1 MVVYQLILIK
11 TVTVLKTVTEFKRF
25 MWARVFLNRYRS
37 EPLLKKTHEKTKVK
51 AMQIAK
57 GSTKKN
63 GARERE
69 RERRVV
75 PLGVFSTDAWKGF
88 SAWERWK
95 RLNVEQGRPR
105 MRNCWGH
112 VWMAPRWGRYQ
123 KEAIVHHRQDL
134 GETVPW
140 NKEGLLISRGLN
152 SEGEVC
158 LFIWA
163 AASSGNKWKKRI
175 VSLFSI
181 WRYNSLSL

>member
-69 RERRVV
+69 REREREEGCTFG
-75 PLGVFSTDAWKGF
+75 GVFNGRLERFLCLRKVKAAKRWARSSTHEK
-88 SAWERWK
+88 
-95 RLNVEQGRPR
+95 LLRPCLDGTSLR
-105 MRNCWGH
+105 
-112 VWMAPRWGRYQ
+112 
-123 KEAIVHHRQDL
+123 KI
-134 GETVPW
+134 
-140 NKEGLLISRGLN
+140 
-152 SEGEVC
+152 SEGSHSSPSSRFGGNCAMEQRRSFDFKGPE
-158 LFIWA
+158 LWRRGMFIYLG
-163 AASSGNKWKKRI
+163 SSKQW
-175 VSLFSI
+175 
-181 WRYNSLSL
+181 